1 MIFILEKETTQ
12 AQIDEL
18 VNRLEWMGFKAVQ
31 SKGEGQS
38 TLTIVGGNDKTVD
51 FSLFTH
57 LDGVKEVKCD
67 SRPYKLASRL
77 SKENRTMIKIKET
90 EIGGQTLAVMAGPC
104 AIESE
109 EQLMLIAQELKRN
122 DVHFLR
128 GGAFKP
134 RTSPYSFQGLGE
146 KGLQYLHKAGQ
157 IYDLVTVSEVMDED
171 QLELSAPYID
181 ILQIGARNMQNFN
194 LLKKLGKVKNPILLK
209 RGFSAT
215 YQDLL
220 MAAEYILSSGN
231 PNVILCERGIRTY
244 ETHTRNTLDLAAV
257 PVLKELSHLPI
268 IVDPSHGTGI
278 RSLVKPMALAGVAA
292 GAHGIM
298 IEIHPEPDKAVSDAE
313 QTLDFKQFSTLIKEL
328 KILEQVMNNRIKE
341 KEV

>member
-1 MIFILEKETTQ
+1 MMFILEKETPKQ
-12 AQIDEL
+12 QIDEL
-18 VNRLEWMGFKAVQ
+18 TRRLEWMGFKAMMSQ
-31 SKGEGQS
+31 GEDQA
-38 TLTIVGGNDKTVD
+38 TLTIVEGSDKTVD

-57 LDGVKEVKCD
+57 LPYVKKIVPF
-67 SRPYKLASRL
+67 SHPYKLASRL
-77 SKENRTMIKIKET
+77 AKESPTVIKIKGK
-90 EIGGQTLAVMAGPC
+90 EIGGGTLAVMAGPC

-109 EQLMLIAQELKRN
+109 QQLMLIAHELKKN
-122 DVHFLR
+122 GVPFLR

-157 IYDLVTVSEVMDED
+157 IYDLVTISEVMDEE
-171 QLELSAPYID
+171 QLELSAPYVD

-194 LLKKLGKVKNPILLK
+194 LLKKLGKVKNPVLLK

-231 PNVILCERGIRTY
+231 PHVMLCERGIRTF
-244 ETHTRNTLDLAAV
+244 ESHTRNTLDLAAV
-257 PVLKELSHLPI
+257 PVLKELSHLPV
-268 IVDPSHGTGI
+268 IVDPSHGTGR

-298 IEIHPEPDKAVSDAE
+298 VEIHPDPDKAISDAE
-313 QTLDFKQFSTLIKEL
+313 QTLNFEQFSNLVHEL
-328 KILEQVMNNRIKE
+328 KVLDQAMKMLYTQTT
-341 KEV
+341 